1 MRLKDKLV
9 CSLHHETPT
18 YIPSGLA
25 NQTGVCYA
33 NAVLQC
39 LAMLIDPSQLGSIT
53 RKRLIWKS
61 SSWKSGLD
69 MTSSQRI
76 DERLRLTAL
85 EHINPTEDFIDLL
98 RLMRNSGIPIVYP
111 YHFQASLA
119 IKGGQSGKDFAS
131 NEGAYPFPWLK
142 FLLNGVCEGA
152 DFNGNSAVASH
163 PSIDD
168 LCKVHH
174 VYLYICAHCT
184 TTQPTL
190 SAPDAKDWGLC
201 LDPKG
206 LSNPL
211 RASDVSVTVQE
222 LLADWQDSTESTNNE
237 CVNCDEH
244 VNLRRKWLGLVS
256 SPHLLT
262 VEIKTYTRTIMRYGK
277 SRYKFFFSNII
288 LSDRIEVPLYG
299 VAIPVIYTL
308 QAVIKLEGR
317 GHEHAVAYV
326 RSAGATWW
334 RCSDEDIMP
343 CTFNAVQTV
352 HGPSQISL
360 VFYCRT

>member
-1 MRLKDKLV
+1 M
-9 CSLHHETPT
+9 
-18 YIPSGLA
+18 PSGLA

-39 LAMLIDPSQLGSIT
+39 LAMLIDPSQLGSMIG
-53 RKRLIWKS
+53 KRLIWDS

-85 EHINPTEDFIDLL
+85 EHINPTEEFIDLL
-98 RLMRNSGIPIVYP
+98 RLMRNSSTLVVYP

-119 IKGGQSGKDFAS
+119 IKGGESGKEFAS
-131 NEGAYPFPWLK
+131 DGGAYPFSWLK
-142 FLLNGVCEGA
+142 FLLNSICEGV
-152 DFNGNSAVASH
+152 DFNGDAAVASH

-168 LCKVHH
+168 LWKVHH
-174 VYLYICAHCT
+174 VYSYICVHCT
-184 TTQPTL
+184 ATRTTL
-190 SAPDAKDWGLC
+190 SALDAKDWGLC

-222 LLADWQDSTESTNNE
+222 LLADWQASTESTNNE
-237 CVNCDEH
+237 CANCAGH

-256 SPHLLT
+256 SPRLLT
-262 VEIKTYTRTIMRYGK
+262 VEIKTYTRTIMRHGK

-288 LSDRIEVPLYG
+288 LSDRIEVPLHG
-299 VAIPVIYTL
+299 VAFPAVYTL
-308 QAVIKLEGR
+308 QAVIKLEGK

-326 RSAGATWW
+326 RSKGATWW
-334 RCSDEDIMP
+334 RCSDEDITP
-343 CTFNAVQTV
+343 CTFGSVQTI

-360 VFYCRT
+360 IFYRRT